1 MASVTATR
9 TTRVVLVDDHP
20 VMRAGIRGA
29 LERASD
35 IAIAGEAATGAQAL
49 ALVKRVDPDVV
60 FLDIGLPDID
70 GIALLPELKR
80 AGHGAEV
87 IVLSCRSDDA
97 CVRLAM
103 SGGASGYLTKS
114 AGPDEI
120 VDAVRRVRRGEVPV
134 SSEAAGRLI
143 SVTRPA
149 RNSDEPELTER
160 ERQVWRAVADGL
172 SNAEIARTLFISV
185 STAKFH
191 VHNLLRKLGLRSRSE
206 AICAARGT
214 TTLDPRT

>member
-1 MASVTATR
+1 MAR
-9 TTRVVLVDDHP
+9 GVLVDDHP
-20 VMRAGIRGA
+20 VMRAGIRAA
-29 LERASD
+29 LERAPD
-35 IAIAGEAATGAQAL
+35 ISIAGEAATGAQAL
-49 ALVKRVDPDVV
+49 GLVKRVDPDVV
-60 FLDIGLPDID
+60 FLDIGLPDVD
-70 GIALLPELKR
+70 GIALLPDLKSVT
-80 AGHGAEV
+80 HAEI
-87 IVLSCRSDDA
+87 IVLTCRSDDV

-134 SSEAAGRLI
+134 SPEAAGRLL
-143 SVTRPA
+143 SVTRLP
-149 RNSDEPELTER
+149 RRVDEPDLTER

-191 VHNLLRKLGLRSRSE
+191 VHNLLRKLGLRTRSE
-206 AICAARGT
+206 AICAAN
-214 TTLDPRT
+214 RTSLMNHRA